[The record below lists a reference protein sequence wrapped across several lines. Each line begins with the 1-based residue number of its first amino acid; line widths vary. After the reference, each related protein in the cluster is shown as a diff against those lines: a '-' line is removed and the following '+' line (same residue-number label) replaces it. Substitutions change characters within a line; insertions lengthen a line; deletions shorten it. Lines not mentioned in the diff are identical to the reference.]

1 MNIITPELEETFEE
15 LEKTQ
20 HDFWNVSRE
29 TGNFLNMLVKMN
41 NSKSILEIGTS
52 NGYSGLWFLDALKT
66 TGGHLTTIEYYDK
79 RQSVAKENYNK
90 CGFEGM
96 YTPIIGS
103 ACDVIEHFEENQKFD
118 FVFIDANKKEYVKNF
133 ELIKPHLLPNAIIA
147 ADNVNS
153 HREKIQ
159 TYLDAI
165 IADEDFQTEIL
176 DLPAGLS
183 VSYKLS

>member
-1 MNIITPELEETFEE
+1 MNKIPDVLEKKFEE
-15 LEKTQ
+15 LEQTQ
-20 HDFWNVSRE
+20 HDFWNVSRQ

-66 TGGHLTTIEYYDK
+66 TGGHLTTLEYYDK
-79 RQSVAKENYNK
+79 RQSIARANFDL
-90 CGFEGM
+90 CGFSGM
-96 YTPIIGS
+96 YTPILGDSCENIEEFND
-103 ACDVIEHFEENQKFD
+103 DVKFD
-118 FVFIDANKKEYVKNF
+118 FVFIDANKRDYVRNF
-133 ELIKPHLLPNAIIA
+133 ELIKSHLLPHAIIA

-153 HREKIQ
+153 HREKVQ

-165 IADEDFQTEIL
+165 TKDSDFQTEIL

-183 VSYKLS
+183 VSYKLC